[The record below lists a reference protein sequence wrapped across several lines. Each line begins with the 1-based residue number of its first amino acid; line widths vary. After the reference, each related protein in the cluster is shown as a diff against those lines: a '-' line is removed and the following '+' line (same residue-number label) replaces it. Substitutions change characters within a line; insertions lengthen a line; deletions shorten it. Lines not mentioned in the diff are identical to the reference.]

1 MFRIFQKEE
10 CKEHYEQENYSTPF
24 NETDNWSTNSDE
36 PTKFKYFLR
45 NRILEDFCFN

>member
-36 PTKFKYFLR
+36 PTKFKGGKIIFSSLT
-45 NRILEDFCFN
+45 NQD